1 MSDDRLQVL
10 SDDDAEDAAA
20 VDERVVQ
27 LSTALAEVE
36 ALAELDVDVDT
47 ESAGGRMLV
56 PVEAVAPLV
65 TAIVDAMGATTPS
78 PADEGLAAA
87 QRREALRAEA
97 ADEARARYR
106 LSRVGSGAVATL
118 VTTLWLLP
126 QLVAAFA
133 GEAAVAVF
141 QTSILA
147 PLFVWPL
154 FDAVAF
160 GVGLYAWLFF
170 SLTWVMEQN
179 DLRRIDGVTTDAARA
194 RLLHRAV
201 LRARQRGDQDSITKA
216 DMRDALGRGL
226 RPTFALRLLG
236 ARDVSASFLDRVTTV
251 HIEELSAQGVLA
263 PSTQASLSPRYLV
276 AEAVSRDLQP

>member
-1 MSDDRLQVL
+1 MADERLQVL
-10 SDDDAEDAAA
+10 SEDGDDGDGV
-20 VDERVVQ
+20 VDERVVR

-36 ALAELDVDVDT
+36 ALAEVDT
-47 ESAGGRMLV
+47 VEDGEGGSRMLV

-65 TAIVDAMGATTPS
+65 TAIVDAMGQSQVLSSDRAS
-78 PADEGLAAA
+78 AVEV
-87 QRREALRAEA
+87 RRQALRAEA
-97 ADEARARYR
+97 TDEARARYR
-106 LSRVGSGAVATL
+106 LSRVGSGAVAML
-118 VTTLWLLP
+118 VTGLWLLP
-126 QLVAAFA
+126 QVMTAFA
-133 GEAAVAVF
+133 GATAVGVLQA
-141 QTSILA
+141 SILA
-147 PLFVWPL
+147 PLFAWPL

-170 SLTWVMEQN
+170 ALTWVMEQN
-179 DLRRIDGVTTDAARA
+179 DLRRIDGVTTDAARSH
-194 RLLHRAV
+194 LLRSAV

-226 RPTFALRLLG
+226 RPTIALRLLG
-236 ARDVSASFLDRVTTV
+236 ARDVSASFLDRVTTA

>member
-10 SDDDAEDAAA
+10 PDDESEDAAA

-36 ALAELDVDVDT
+36 ALALDADSEAD
-47 ESAGGRMLV
+47 AGAGRMLV

-65 TAIVDAMGATTPS
+65 TAIVDAMGAAAPS
-78 PADEGLAAA
+78 PADEGVAAA
-87 QRREALRAEA
+87 QRRESLRAEA

-106 LSRVGSGAVATL
+106 LSRVGSGAVATV

-126 QLVAAFA
+126 QLVTAFA

-147 PLFVWPL
+147 PLFMWPL

-179 DLRRIDGVTTDAARA
+179 DLRRIDAVTTDAARA

-226 RPTFALRLLG
+226 RPTLALRLLG